1 MSRVAGAVILGAGF
15 ARRFGSDKRLHPLG
29 DQTVARTTLTK
40 FLSVFDHVRL
50 VLRNDDTALRQH
62 VEGLAIE
69 LVSTDEAHLG
79 LGHSLR
85 TGFQTLPWSFAFVG
99 LLDMPFIATQTLS
112 ELRQTAADHEYASI
126 VRPRYENSVRGRFQ
140 CAMTAAPWG
149 HPIGF
154 PQSLFDDFTNLQG
167 DVGARAVLKQHSELI
182 VEYPTQDEGV
192 IKDIDRPSDLT

>member
-1 MSRVAGAVILGAGF
+1 MSRVAGAVVLGAGF

-29 DQTVARTTLTK
+29 EQTVARTTLIT

-69 LVSTDEAHLG
+69 IVTTDEAHLG

-85 TGFQTLPWSFAFVG
+85 TGFQALPWSFAFVG

-112 ELRQTAADHEYASI
+112 ELCQAAAEQGYSKI
-126 VRPRYENSVRGRFQ
+126 IRPSFRPNFRKDTS
-140 CAMTAAPWG
+140 APWG

-154 PQSLFDDFTNLQG
+154 PRSLFDEFTNLQG
-167 DVGARAVLKQHSELI
+167 DVGARKVLKQHSELI
-182 VEYPTQDEGV
+182 VEHPTEDEGV